1 MTKASV
7 VKDIKS
13 AGQPYEGQYG
23 TLYGFYVTFENGD
36 NGKYNSKSQDQT
48 KFVVGEEATYEYIG
62 REYQG
67 KTYYTVKPV
76 NPQFANVTPSSNG
89 SASGKTT
96 AHSSKDEII
105 IRQTALKAAAEL
117 GGTPQQ
123 VIANAQTF
131 ADWVMKKAELQTSQE
146 QHFAGRQEGQ
156 SLEQAKANL
165 ERKAQPKAEPQF
177 VDDADLPF

>member
-1 MTKASV
+1 MTKTSI

-48 KFVVGEEATYEYIG
+48 KFVVGQEATYDYIP
-62 REYQG
+62 REYNG

-76 NPQFANVTPSSNG
+76 NPQYANNTLSIEG
-89 SASGKTT
+89 ATHT
-96 AHSSKDEII
+96 SKDESI

-131 ADWVMKKAELQTSQE
+131 ADWVMKKQSAQATSSHQ
-146 QHFAGRQEGQ
+146 QHFQGRE
-156 SLEQAKANL
+156 
-165 ERKAQPKAEPQF
+165 EPQP
-177 VDDADLPF
+177 VGNDGLPF

>member
-1 MTKASV
+1 MTKTSI

-13 AGQPYEGQYG
+13 AGQPYTGQYG

-36 NGKYNSKSQDQT
+36 NGKYNSKSENQN
-48 KFVVGEEATYEYIG
+48 KFVVGQEATYDYIP
-62 REYQG
+62 REYNG

-76 NPQFANVTPSSNG
+76 NPQYASPSNG
-89 SASGKTT
+89 TSQGGGTHT
-96 AHSSKDEII
+96 SKDESI

-131 ADWVMKKAELQTSQE
+131 ADWVMKKGAAQAASTHQ
-146 QHFAGRQEGQ
+146 QHFQGRE
-156 SLEQAKANL
+156 E
-165 ERKAQPKAEPQF
+165 
-177 VDDADLPF
+177 VMDDMPF

>member
-1 MTKASV
+1 MTKTSI

-48 KFVVGEEATYEYIG
+48 KFVIGQEATYDYIP
-62 REYQG
+62 REYNG

-76 NPQFANVTPSSNG
+76 NPQYANVTPSG
-89 SASGKTT
+89 GTSAPKGTHT
-96 AHSSKDEII
+96 SKDESI

-131 ADWVMKKAELQTSQE
+131 ADWVMKKQSAQASSTHQ
-146 QHFAGRQEGQ
+146 QHFQGRQETV
-156 SLEQAKANL
+156 LA
-165 ERKAQPKAEPQF
+165 ER
-177 VDDADLPF
+177 DDMPF

>member
-1 MTKASV
+1 MTKTSI

-13 AGQPYEGQYG
+13 AGQPYTGQYG

-36 NGKYNSKSQDQT
+36 NGKYNSKSENQN
-48 KFVVGEEATYEYIG
+48 KFVVGQEATYDYIP
-62 REYQG
+62 REYNG

-76 NPQFANVTPSSNG
+76 NPQYAPSSGG
-89 SASGKTT
+89 SVQGGATHT
-96 AHSSKDEII
+96 SKDESI

-131 ADWVMKKAELQTSQE
+131 ADWVMKKGAAQAQATHQ
-146 QHFAGRQEGQ
+146 QHFQGRE
-156 SLEQAKANL
+156 
-165 ERKAQPKAEPQF
+165 EP
-177 VDDADLPF
+177 VDADGLPF

>member
-36 NGKYNSKSQDQT
+36 NGKYNSKSENQT

-76 NPQFANVTPSSNG
+76 NPEYANVTPSSNT
-89 SASGKTT
+89 SAKTN
-96 AHSSKDEII
+96 SSKDELIV
-105 IRQTALKAAAEL
+105 RQTALKAAAEL

-131 ADWVMKKAELQTSQE
+131 VDWVMKKAELQTSQE
-146 QHFAGRQEGQ
+146 QHFAGRQE
-156 SLEQAKANL
+156 
-165 ERKAQPKAEPQF
+165 AQPKAQPQS
-177 VDDADLPF
+177 VEADGLPF

>member
-1 MTKASV
+1 MTKTSI

-48 KFVVGEEATYEYIG
+48 KFVVGQEATYDYIP

-76 NPQFANVTPSSNG
+76 NPQYANVTPTSTPPATGG
-89 SASGKTT
+89 SMSTNE
-96 AHSSKDEII
+96 SI

-117 GGTPQQ
+117 GGTPQV

-131 ADWVMKKAELQTSQE
+131 ADWVMKKGAAQVSHQ
-146 QHFAGRQEGQ
+146 QHLSGRE
-156 SLEQAKANL
+156 
-165 ERKAQPKAEPQF
+165 EPTGN
-177 VDDADLPF
+177 DGLPF

>member
-36 NGKYNSKSQDQT
+36 NGKYNSKSEHQT
-48 KFVVGEEATYEYIG
+48 KFVVGQEATYEYIG

-96 AHSSKDEII
+96 HSSKDEII
-105 IRQTALKAAAEL
+105 VRQTALKAAAEL

-131 ADWVMKKAELQTSQE
+131 ADWVIKKAELQTSQE
-146 QHFAGRQEGQ
+146 QHFAGRQETQ
-156 SLEQAKANL
+156 TLEEAKVAL
-165 ERKAQPKAEPQF
+165 ERKSQPQP
-177 VDDADLPF
+177 VADEGLPF